1 MNTIDAILLGFVGL
15 IAIFGFIRGM
25 VSQAM
30 AIVGL
35 VVAYFFSGELSV
47 HMVDQMAHALGS
59 SQAYAKP
66 FAVLWSAV
74 LIYIGCRLIGFALE
88 KILVDHS
95 GSLKFLNRLGGGV
108 LGAIKGC
115 LILMMAFYILKLVPP
130 KQLEV
135 HAPKIVQSQLYQFL
149 SHNSLMNPE
158 YIETLVDPI
167 TKPAQEFLQ
176 PKSVTDPK
184 DQKNLEKN
192 ESKMNNDA
200 LNNVLQKHV
209 PKTLP
214 KKNK

>member
-1 MNTIDAILLGFVGL
+1 
-15 IAIFGFIRGM
+15 
-25 VSQAM
+25 
-30 AIVGL
+30 
-35 VVAYFFSGELSV
+35 
-47 HMVDQMAHALGS
+47 
-59 SQAYAKP
+59 
-66 FAVLWSAV
+66 
-74 LIYIGCRLIGFALE
+74 
-88 KILVDHS
+88 
-95 GSLKFLNRLGGGV
+95 
-108 LGAIKGC
+108 
-115 LILMMAFYILKLVPP
+115 MMAFYILKLVPP
-130 KQLEV
+130 KQLEA